1 MTRGKQTIEDKQDL
15 LRDIL
20 RILKLPSSPKYFS
33 RGATVTAKGLKAIR
47 DELNRLTQTGNL
59 NIN

>member
-1 MTRGKQTIEDKQDL
+1 MARGKQTIEDKQNL

-20 RILKLPSSPKYFS
+20 RILKLPSSPDYFS

-47 DELNRLTQTGNL
+47 DELNLLIQNGNL
-59 NIN
+59 NLP